1 MEAILTELTQ
11 INEKFGEL
19 KEDVD
24 KLKSAACKRSR
35 SRSPIGIRR
44 GDGEEIETSSA
55 SLRRSTDSWK
65 DRDLSEKIDY
75 SADIGFLDSDEE
87 ENAGSLV
94 GVQKDKKT
102 TVSLVHT
109 ECE

>member
-24 KLKSAACKRSR
+24 KLKSAARERSR
-35 SRSPIGIRR
+35 SRSPIGICR
-44 GDGEEIETSSA
+44 GDGEETETSLA
-55 SLRRSTDSWK
+55 SRRRSTDSWA
-65 DRDLSEKIDY
+65 DRDPSEKIDY